1 MKNYSNIN
9 IQNLKKRLK
18 FKIKNNV
25 QKGSK
30 FYKNDK
36 MAVLK
41 LIFPRTTQEKH
52 KWKTPYEA
60 PHKCKDVSSHEY
72 EMMVN
77 VGQQEDINKYVCLH
91 KCLCYINLSFYVKHI
106 QHFDHTNFISWD
118 NFSVS
123 RME

>member
-1 MKNYSNIN
+1 MKNSI
-9 IQNLKKRLK
+9 
-18 FKIKNNV
+18 
-25 QKGSK
+25 
-30 FYKNDK
+30 
-36 MAVLK
+36 
-41 LIFPRTTQEKH
+41 P
-52 KWKTPYEA
+52 PYEA

-118 NFSVS
+118 NSYVS
-123 RME
+123 RVWNEKEQLETIKIC